1 MEPKEMLKLQ
11 LGLPLERIQRNN
23 FNQLPTQ
30 HEKDVK
36 YSNNEWRGL
45 EHMYIFFFLFF
56 FYVFLVMFFGLVYY
70 TEVVFENQ
78 E

>member
-1 MEPKEMLKLQ
+1 MLKLQ

-56 FYVFLVMFFGLVYY
+56 LCVFGYVFWFGILYRSC
-70 TEVVFENQ
+70 F
-78 E
+78 

>member
-56 FYVFLVMFFGLVYY
+56 FLCVFGYVFWFGILYRSC
-70 TEVVFENQ
+70 F
-78 E
+78 